1 MLEILRKMETYIE
14 SWRDIDR
21 YRKIYRDLRVYSQEF
36 WRDINRY
43 RERYR

>member
-21 YRKIYRDLRVYSQEF
+21 YRKIYRDLYYSQEF
-36 WRDINRY
+36 WRDIIIYRKRY
-43 RERYR
+43 R